1 ESDERECRADLEDP
15 GGRLTAGYRPP
26 RRRRHVHA
34 AADGIRR
41 PRRDQRGGEHRSGGH
56 GRPLRRVLCR
66 RSGEG
71 PARADEVRQPGQGDV
86 LRNQPDAGEARA
98 VPDGKDLSRAA
109 PPAGSDL
116 AVGRNPRRGGDARV
130 RRPAV
135 IRAVVA
141 GAGGRMGSRVLA
153 ALREEKDFAVTGA
166 FERAGSEH
174 VGRDADGIA
183 IVAGIDDALGKG
195 ADVVID
201 FTAPS
206 ASLQHASVCAARGVA
221 LVIGT
226 TGFAAEQKND
236 LRTAARRIPL
246 VLAPNMSVGVNVLFR
261 LVAEAARALGSAYEV
276 EIVEMHHRMKRDAPS
291 GTALRLAEIAAEAL
305 GPGPEQS
312 FVYARHGDTGPRKK
326 GSIGLQSLP

>member
-1 ESDERECRADLEDP
+1 
-15 GGRLTAGYRPP
+15 
-26 RRRRHVHA
+26 
-34 AADGIRR
+34 
-41 PRRDQRGGEHRSGGH
+41 
-56 GRPLRRVLCR
+56 
-66 RSGEG
+66 
-71 PARADEVRQPGQGDV
+71 
-86 LRNQPDAGEARA
+86 
-98 VPDGKDLSRAA
+98 
-109 PPAGSDL
+109 
-116 AVGRNPRRGGDARV
+116 
-130 RRPAV
+130 V

-276 EIVEMHHRMKRDAPS
+276 EIVEMHHRHKRDAPS
-291 GTALRLAEIAAEAL
+291 GTARTLAEILAQVRQQQLETVLRHGRTGIVGERTAAEIGMHSVRGGDVVGDHTVIFAGAGERVELTHKASSRETFANGAL
-305 GPGPEQS
+305 RAAQWVVSQKPGLYDMQD
-312 FVYARHGDTGPRKK
+312 VL
-326 GSIGLQSLP
+326 GLK

>member
-1 ESDERECRADLEDP
+1 M
-15 GGRLTAGYRPP
+15 
-26 RRRRHVHA
+26 
-34 AADGIRR
+34 
-41 PRRDQRGGEHRSGGH
+41 
-56 GRPLRRVLCR
+56 
-66 RSGEG
+66 
-71 PARADEVRQPGQGDV
+71 
-86 LRNQPDAGEARA
+86 
-98 VPDGKDLSRAA
+98 
-109 PPAGSDL
+109 
-116 AVGRNPRRGGDARV
+116 
-130 RRPAV
+130 

-261 LVAEAARALGSAYEV
+261 LVAEAARALGPAYEV

-291 GTALRLAEIAAEAL
+291 GTAARLAEIAAEAL
-305 GPGPEQS
+305 GLGAEQS

-326 GSIGLQSLP
+326 GSIGLQSLRGGDVVGEHTVHFLADGERLELTHEATSRDNFARGAIRAARWIAGRKPGFYDMQDVLGLRT